1 MRRILRRKI
10 ITKLRRPTAQL
21 FSGALIKSC
30 SAFGTPFA
38 IFIKAADFI
47 GIENKSR
54 SRRYTSSYLSRA
66 DSLCT
71 PVNV

>member
-1 MRRILRRKI
+1 MRRILKRKI

-47 GIENKSR
+47 SIENKSR
-54 SRRYTSSYLSRA
+54 SRRLLRLISRA